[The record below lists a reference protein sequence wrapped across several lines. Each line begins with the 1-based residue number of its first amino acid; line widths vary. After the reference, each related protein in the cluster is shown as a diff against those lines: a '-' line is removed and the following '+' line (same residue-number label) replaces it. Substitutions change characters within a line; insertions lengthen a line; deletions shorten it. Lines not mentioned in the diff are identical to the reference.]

1 MWHRPLETEANTQKT
16 EILFTKY
23 CLIGSMDCLFKWEGP
38 IDIVR
43 QMPDEAT
50 DKTERTFCISFS
62 PVRSVI
68 SILKNIIIFKKKT
81 DIQNTINLMVEQ
93 PTKKS
98 IENISIR
105 FKQTRPSKQCKFCIY
120 LDKSSDQSG
129 FSEWFDWS
137 RWSR

>member
-1 MWHRPLETEANTQKT
+1 
-16 EILFTKY
+16 
-23 CLIGSMDCLFKWEGP
+23 MDCLFKWEGP

-93 PTKKS
+93 PTKKALKTYLYVLNKQDQVNNANS
-98 IENISIR
+98 AFILINLLIIR
-105 FKQTRPSKQCKFCIY
+105 GC
-120 LDKSSDQSG
+120 QSG
-129 FSEWFDWS
+129 LIGQVNPGVPGVQGGPGG
-137 RWSR
+137 